1 MQPVVVFSA
10 FLRNQQLQIG
20 SKCIGKELGWPQW
33 PELPPGF
40 EEAPENIKVPITKPE
55 NDKSVL
61 RCVKGHPGMPTS
73 PSINFTKWALTRKLL
88 QIQRRI
94 VPHFKAQIT
103 SVKKS
108 HNALLC
114 TNLFGRRIHPKSVK
128 QTERKGNFVFHYTCT
143 NCGGILECLLHPAS
157 TSQNGP

>member
-40 EEAPENIKVPITKPE
+40 EEAPEHIKVTITKPE

-61 RCVKGHPGMPTS
+61 RCVKGHPGMPTN
-73 PSINFTKWALTRKLL
+73 NFTKWALTQKLL
-88 QIQRRI
+88 QIQGCI
-94 VPHFKAQIT
+94 VPHFKAETVSGQKRHDTLLYFSTREGKTKHAKISCLVQTRFSIT
-103 SVKKS
+103 S
-108 HNALLC
+108 NA
-114 TNLFGRRIHPKSVK
+114 
-128 QTERKGNFVFHYTCT
+128 
-143 NCGGILECLLHPAS
+143 
-157 TSQNGP
+157 